1 MFVFDSHVESA
12 SVLGDEAAEDYM
24 EEEDEEEL
32 GGYGEEGTEDDPVDL
47 AMRISTADRLEMDG
61 EDEDDD
67 EEIVYTS
74 LSSSQILNQA

>member
-1 MFVFDSHVESA
+1 MGEEEEEGEDFV
-12 SVLGDEAAEDYM
+12 
-24 EEEDEEEL
+24 EEEDEEEMD
-32 GGYGEEGTEDDPVDL
+32 GYGEEETEDDPVDL

-61 EDEDDD
+61 EEEEEDD